1 MEDNQYNK
9 NARIT
14 SENVYINSVLDSISN
29 FIDKK
34 ELIPAERII
43 IQKDKFIERNQ
54 LQEQNLIKIQR
65 KLQETEFLKQEL
77 EIEKDKNKQLTISNN
92 NKDIELQKKI
102 VDTQNII
109 KEPYTNI
116 HPQPQLQPS
125 QQQLLPSQQQQLLP
139 QHHPLLQQQQQ
150 QLLQQQQ
157 QLLPSQ
163 QQQLLPQQQP
173 RQQLEQQQLLPPQQQ
188 QLLPPQQRQLLPQ
201 QQQPL
206 LPQQQ
211 QLLPQQQQQ
220 LLPQQQQQL
229 PQNYNGIMDKLN
241 EIVSIFNHKKQQNTE
256 QLNPW
261 TGQLFDEH
269 SKLLMNKRIADMDE
283 KLYDIV
289 RKLNQNQNQSSNQP
303 QIIPIYQPFNPYQ
316 GYNPNI
322 TQNNPQ
328 INQKEFNPNYKENET
343 KISENEL
350 NNLLSINN
358 NKNLNLKK
366 NNKEENEN
374 ENENQNE
381 NETEE
386 EKNNFIDS
394 KMFINNNKGK
404 SNNIRFK
411 KEKNPFQ
418 YIYNNTNDL
427 IFEKTNIL
435 NGGNKLLKL
444 KKNRLVKLF

>member
-102 VDTQNII
+102 VDTHNII

-116 HPQPQLQPS
+116 QPQPQLQP
-125 QQQLLPSQQQQLLP
+125 QQQQ
-139 QHHPLLQQQQQ
+139 
-150 QLLQQQQ
+150 
-157 QLLPSQ
+157 
-163 QQQLLPQQQP
+163 
-173 RQQLEQQQLLPPQQQ
+173 
-188 QLLPPQQRQLLPQ
+188 Q

-206 LPQQQ
+206 LQQHQQQ
-211 QLLPQQQQQ
+211 QLLPQQQQ
-220 LLPQQQQQL
+220 LLPHQQLEQQQQLHRQQQQL

-241 EIVSIFNHKKQQNTE
+241 EIVSIFNDKKKQNTE

-289 RKLNQNQNQSSNQP
+289 RKLNQNQNQSTNQP

-328 INQKEFNPNYKENET
+328 TNQKEFNPNYKENET

-366 NNKEENEN
+366 NNKEENNKEENKN
-374 ENENQNE
+374 ENENQ

-386 EKNNFIDS
+386 EKNNFINS